1 MARKSAPVAQSAQA
15 QPVTNVIATL
25 RERGLISQIT
35 ESGLEEAATRERLTV
50 YCGFDPSRPSLQIG
64 NVVPMILLAHFQR
77 AGHRPIVVVG
87 GGTGMI
93 GDPSFKS
100 DERQMLTTEQVA
112 HNAERVRDQL
122 KGYLDFTGENAAI
135 MVNNFDWLGKMTL
148 IDYLRDVG
156 KHFTINHMM
165 AKESV
170 KGRIESREH
179 GISYTE
185 FSYMILQAVDFQHL
199 FDDYGCVVQVGGND
213 QWGNLISG
221 VELIRKTREARV
233 HALTAPLVT
242 SASGAKL
249 GKTEAGALY
258 LDPEMTTPYEMYQ
271 YWINSDD
278 RDVGQYLKVF
288 TFLPLDEIADLERRQ
303 AADPASRVAQ
313 RTLAWEIT
321 RLTHGETVADGVAAA
336 SDVLFGAGVG
346 RLQPET
352 LPYLAQAVPT
362 TRIAA
367 AALAAGLSP
376 LDALV
381 TAGAQ
386 PSRGAARR
394 LIQQG
399 GLYINDERWTDPER
413 AITAERALFGR
424 ALLLRAGKN
433 KYHLLLVEE

>member
-1 MARKSAPVAQSAQA
+1 MSDKSA
-15 QPVTNVIATL
+15 QPQTNVIATL

-64 NVVPMILLAHFQR
+64 NVVPVILLAHFQR
-77 AGHRPIVVVG
+77 AGHRPILLVG

-100 DERQMLTTEQVA
+100 DERQMLTAEQVA
-112 HNAERVRDQL
+112 DNAERVRDQL
-122 KGYLDFTGENAAI
+122 SGYLSFEGENAAI
-135 MVNNFDWLGKMTL
+135 MVNNMDWLGKMTL
-148 IDYLRDVG
+148 IEYLRDVG

-170 KGRIESREH
+170 KSRIESREH

-185 FSYMILQAVDFQHL
+185 FSYMILQAADFQHL
-199 FDDYGCVVQVGGND
+199 YDELGCTVQVGGND

-221 VELIRKTREARV
+221 VELIRKTREAHA

-242 SASGAKL
+242 SPSGAKL
-249 GKTEAGALY
+249 GKTEKGALY

-271 YWINSDD
+271 YWINTDD
-278 RDVGQYLKVF
+278 RDAGLYLKVF
-288 TFLPLDEIADLERRQ
+288 TFLSLDEIAELERQQ
-303 AADPASRVAQ
+303 AENPASRATQ
-313 RTLAWEIT
+313 RRLAWEIT
-321 RLTHGETVADGVAAA
+321 RLVHGQAVADGVADA
-336 SDVLFGAGVG
+336 SNVLFGAGVA
-346 RLQPET
+346 RLKPET

-362 TRIAA
+362 TRIAPS
-367 AALAAGLSP
+367 ALAEGIAP

-381 TAGAQ
+381 MSGAQ

-399 GLYINDERWTDPER
+399 GLYVNDERWSDPER
-413 AITAERALFGR
+413 PITREQALFGQ

>member
-1 MARKSAPVAQSAQA
+1 MSDKSA
-15 QPVTNVIATL
+15 QPQTNVIATL

-64 NVVPMILLAHFQR
+64 NVVPVILLAHFQR
-77 AGHRPIVVVG
+77 AGHRPILLVG

-100 DERQMLTTEQVA
+100 DERQMLTAEQVA

-122 KGYLDFTGENAAI
+122 SGYLSFEGENAAI
-135 MVNNFDWLGKMTL
+135 MVNNIDWLGKMTL
-148 IDYLRDVG
+148 IEYLRDIG

-170 KGRIESREH
+170 KSRIESREH

-185 FSYMILQAVDFQHL
+185 FSYMILQAADFQHL
-199 FDDYGCVVQVGGND
+199 YDELGCTVQVGGND

-221 VELIRKTREARV
+221 VELIRKTREAHV

-242 SASGAKL
+242 SPSGAKL
-249 GKTEAGALY
+249 GKTEKGALY

-271 YWINSDD
+271 YWINTDD
-278 RDVGQYLKVF
+278 RDAGLYLKVF
-288 TFLPLDEIADLERRQ
+288 TFLSLDEIAELERQQ
-303 AADPASRVAQ
+303 AENPASRVTQ
-313 RTLAWEIT
+313 RRLAWEIT
-321 RLTHGETVADGVAAA
+321 RLVHGQPVADGVADA
-336 SDVLFGAGVG
+336 SSVLFGSGVA
-346 RLQPET
+346 RLKPET

-362 TRIAA
+362 TPITPS
-367 AALAAGLSP
+367 ALAEGISP

-381 TAGAQ
+381 MSGAQ

-399 GLYINDERWTDPER
+399 GLYVNDERWSDPER
-413 AITAERALFGR
+413 PITREQALFGR

>member
-1 MARKSAPVAQSAQA
+1 
-15 QPVTNVIATL
+15 
-25 RERGLISQIT
+25 
-35 ESGLEEAATRERLTV
+35 
-50 YCGFDPSRPSLQIG
+50 
-64 NVVPMILLAHFQR
+64 
-77 AGHRPIVVVG
+77 
-87 GGTGMI
+87 
-93 GDPSFKS
+93 
-100 DERQMLTTEQVA
+100 
-112 HNAERVRDQL
+112 
-122 KGYLDFTGENAAI
+122 
-135 MVNNFDWLGKMTL
+135 
-148 IDYLRDVG
+148 
-156 KHFTINHMM
+156 INHMM

-170 KGRIESREH
+170 KARLESREH

-185 FSYMILQAVDFQHL
+185 FSYMILQAVDYQHL
-199 FDDYGCVVQVGGND
+199 YDDYGCVVQVGGND

-242 SASGAKL
+242 SATGAKL

-258 LDPEMTTPYEMYQ
+258 LDPQMTTPYEMYQ
-271 YWINSDD
+271 YWINTDD

-288 TFLPLDEIADLERRQ
+288 TFLPLAEIAELERRL
-303 AADPASRVAQ
+303 AADPAGRVAQ

-321 RLTHGETVADGVAAA
+321 RLTHGEAVADGVAAA

-346 RLQPET
+346 RLHQET

-367 AALAAGLSP
+367 SALAAGLSP

-394 LIQQG
+394 LVQQG
-399 GLYINDERWTDPER
+399 GLYVNDERWGDPER

-433 KYHLLLVEE
+433 RYHLLLVEE